1 MQLLVKTVKGD
12 QYSVECEP
20 VRRPAPWVRVSVGV
34 SVSVRAGFARACRPS
49 HRSLRE
55 PRQADSVLA
64 VKEKLASQHSVA
76 EAALQKLLF
85 SGRVLADSV
94 TLGEAGIKQAA
105 SELTLTL
112 T

>member
-1 MQLLVKTVKGD
+1 MELALALGL
-12 QYSVECEP
+12 
-20 VRRPAPWVRVSVGV
+20 
-34 SVSVRAGFARACRPS
+34 GFAHACRPV
-49 HRSLRE
+49 HRSLRD

>member
-1 MQLLVKTVKGD
+1 MELASALGL
-12 QYSVECEP
+12 
-20 VRRPAPWVRVSVGV
+20 
-34 SVSVRAGFARACRPS
+34 GFAHACRPF
-49 HRSLRE
+49 HRSLCE

-76 EAALQKLLF
+76 EPALQKLLF

-105 SELTLTL
+105 CELTLTL

>member
-1 MQLLVKTVKGD
+1 MELASALGL
-12 QYSVECEP
+12 
-20 VRRPAPWVRVSVGV
+20 
-34 SVSVRAGFARACRPS
+34 GFAHACRPF

-94 TLGEAGIKQAA
+94 TLGEAGIKQPIITDVDAYQ
-105 SELTLTL
+105 ELFNGFREELMADAEGSF
-112 T
+112 